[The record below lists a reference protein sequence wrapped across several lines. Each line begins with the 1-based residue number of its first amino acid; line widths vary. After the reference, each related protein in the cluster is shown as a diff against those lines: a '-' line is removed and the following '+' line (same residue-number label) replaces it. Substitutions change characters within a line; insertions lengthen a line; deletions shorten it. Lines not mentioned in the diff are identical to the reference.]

1 MVSDRVVHCFVDVEV
16 GVGKGGVQ
24 LFVWCMCG

>member
-1 MVSDRVVHCFVDVEV
+1 VSDRVVHCFVDGE
-16 GVGKGGVQ
+16 GRCGKGGVR